1 MITYSMAIFLVNSG
15 KRRCLKFFNC
25 DLHVHTCL
33 SPCADLDMH
42 PMALVQRALE
52 AKLDM
57 IAICDHNSS
66 ENVLFTMKAARG
78 ANLKILPGMEITTSE
93 EVHILAIFDSLDN
106 LTLMQNLVYQHL
118 TGEND
123 EKRFGVQAIVN
134 ENGEVEGINN
144 KLLIGATDLPLDTL
158 LISIHELDGLAI
170 AAHIDRESFSVLSQ
184 LGFIDEKIKFDA
196 LEITPAIGF
205 TQSEDEIQGTEQ
217 LFFYNFIRCPF
228 FKRHRNGTDKNCPS
242 RTNFGGIKN
251 GFRRTKRPLCSGV
264 GMLELAAHILDI
276 AENSVRA
283 GAELINI
290 SIRKIPPK
298 IY

>member
-1 MITYSMAIFLVNSG
+1 MM
-15 KRRCLKFFNC
+15 LKIFNC
-25 DLHVHTCL
+25 DLHIHTCL

-42 PMALVQRALE
+42 PRAIVEKALE
-52 AKLDM
+52 LNLDV

-78 ANLKILPGMEITTSE
+78 KNLKILPGMEITTSE

-123 EKRFGVQAIVN
+123 EKRFGIQAIVN
-134 ENGEVEGINN
+134 ENAEVEGINS

-170 AAHIDRESFSVLSQ
+170 ASHIDRESFSVLGQ

-196 LEITPAIGF
+196 LEITPAMGF
-205 TQSEDEIQGTEQ
+205 NRARIKYRELSN
-217 LFFYNFIRCPF
+217 YSFIISSDAHF
-228 FKRHRNGTDKNCPS
+228 LNDMGS
-242 RTNFGGIKN
+242 
-251 GFRRTKRPLCSGV
+251 
-264 GMLELAAHILDI
+264 AATRI
-276 AENSVRA
+276 ALQEASV
-283 GAELINI
+283 AELRMAFARQNG
-290 SIRKIPPK
+290 RCVLE
-298 IY
+298 